1 MLDIDDVSV
10 SADPLKICGRVDYTI
25 ILIIWCLDNTHCIPQ
40 MYGVAITT
48 FISFI

>member
-1 MLDIDDVSV
+1 MLDIDDVSI

-25 ILIIWCLDNTHCIPQ
+25 RVSYGAWITHSRIPQ

-48 FISFI
+48 FISFM